1 MRILKRLL
9 LLALLIVVFVAGM
22 MFTFQNTEQVAV
34 DLFFVKLPAAPL
46 SFWILSSFAV
56 GGLLGVFFTL
66 GIALRLKTGKL
77 VLQRRLSKAEKAA
90 GQEAEAA

>member
-34 DLFFVKLPAAPL
+34 DLFFVKLPPAPL
-46 SFWILSSFAV
+46 SFWILTSFAI

-66 GIALRLKTGKL
+66 GIALRLKTGKI

-90 GQEAEAA
+90 AQEPEAA